1 MPKFL
6 LFVLLFCSFQS
17 SAQNL
22 SGVWE
27 GRLNKHED
35 GDKSM
40 RVRLE
45 LLQSEGSW
53 FGILYTRGVEKGTV
67 YGCDYFVTGSPVNGR
82 IDFKWQKVQRA
93 ISIKESDCQALQLI
107 LLEYKQRDSSFL
119 LQGNWVWQNGNTEV
133 MSCVK
138 VTDTISFAANDE
150 IDEYI
155 TALYK
160 QYERSGILL
169 PAQERFI
176 QNEFSLDIDQ
186 QDIVV
191 EFSTVDSSSH
201 DSVSVFINGNTI
213 VELQNLLEK
222 PIRLRLK
229 DLPVGTNDLLIVSRS
244 VWQKKLNIKM
254 TIHTPEKTHML
265 YLSPGF
271 VRNALVLFNRKGE

>member
-1 MPKFL
+1 M
-6 LFVLLFCSFQS
+6 
-17 SAQNL
+17 
-22 SGVWE
+22 
-27 GRLNKHED
+27 HED

-45 LLQSEGSW
+45 LLQNKGSW
-53 FGILYTRGVEKGTV
+53 FGILYTRGVEKGRV

-93 ISIKESDCQALQLI
+93 ISINESDCKALQLI

-138 VTDTISFAANDE
+138 VADTISFAANDE

-160 QYERSGILL
+160 QYERAGILL

-213 VELQNLLEK
+213 IELQNLLEK
-222 PIRLRLK
+222 PIRLRLI
-229 DLPVGTNDLLIVSRS
+229 DLPAGANDLLIVSRS